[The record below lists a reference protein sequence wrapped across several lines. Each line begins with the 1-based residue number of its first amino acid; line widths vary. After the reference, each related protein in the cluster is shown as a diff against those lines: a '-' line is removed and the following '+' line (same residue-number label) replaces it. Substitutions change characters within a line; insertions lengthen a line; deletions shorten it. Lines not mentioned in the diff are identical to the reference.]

1 MDTLVKMCLLFS
13 PINYWI
19 CTTSWFVDLM
29 LEVVSIIIV
38 DLFKVFKSVKK
49 FVGGFIQ
56 SHLKRWGKGGEGGI
70 GLIKRNVVL
79 KNFMTRL
86 RIYEGADYV

>member
-1 MDTLVKMCLLFS
+1 MYH
-13 PINYWI
+13 I
-19 CTTSWFVDLM
+19 SWFVDLM